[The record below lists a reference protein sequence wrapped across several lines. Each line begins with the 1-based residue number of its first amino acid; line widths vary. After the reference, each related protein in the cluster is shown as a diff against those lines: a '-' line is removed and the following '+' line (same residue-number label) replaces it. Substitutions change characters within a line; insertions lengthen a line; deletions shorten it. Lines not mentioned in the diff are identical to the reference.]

1 MPNLSCKVYR
11 QNKMEKGQGH
21 GFNTGLCL
29 ILAAQHRKDPT
40 NWLKVTT
47 NIVGLEPLAWRERF
61 QHQGW
66 FSWARRHPAAFLTLG
81 GVQKED
87 APEGERHKLSIKG
100 SHALSGR
107 SPGQHRMSP
116 RLSPWLSLPRGILH
130 SSVCHSVF
138 YYWKTQVAYWNLS
151 QPYGTLLP
159 PFLPHKV

>member
-1 MPNLSCKVYR
+1 MLIDTQDWNTDHIDNREKKTTNTLFMPNLSCKVYR

-81 GVQKED
+81 GV
-87 APEGERHKLSIKG
+87 
-100 SHALSGR
+100 
-107 SPGQHRMSP
+107 
-116 RLSPWLSLPRGILH
+116 
-130 SSVCHSVF
+130 
-138 YYWKTQVAYWNLS
+138 
-151 QPYGTLLP
+151 
-159 PFLPHKV
+159 